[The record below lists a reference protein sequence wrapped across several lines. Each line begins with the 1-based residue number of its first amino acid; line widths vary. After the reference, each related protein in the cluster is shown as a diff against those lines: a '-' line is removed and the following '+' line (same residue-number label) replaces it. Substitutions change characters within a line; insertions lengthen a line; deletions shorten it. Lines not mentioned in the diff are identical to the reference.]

1 MRSLQYRDLARQ
13 VQDQA
18 VALLLR
24 LLQPPDYSPRCTA
37 GALLSAL
44 VLAAA
49 RRLSL
54 AAVACLRPGSPSR
67 ETLRQALAA
76 TLPDYAALLR
86 RAPALLAAAL
96 PRALRKRA
104 AAGQRFPLAID
115 LHAVPYYKRAAA
127 PPGRVRKGQRRGG
140 TCYAHQ
146 YATCALVCKG
156 RSYTVGLTAYA
167 PGEPL
172 ADVVRRLLRQAAARG
187 VRPRH
192 LLLDRA
198 FWSAA
203 VFAYLRRAR
212 CPFLIPVA
220 ARGKGPKAAGGPTG
234 TQALLHGRK
243 SGWYRY
249 RLAGA
254 GGQAVWL
261 TIAVQRRRKGDRR
274 GRPSYAYA
282 VGGLSPGRLEVVRQ
296 RYRRRFRIEASY
308 RLLEAARARTS
319 SRDEGVR
326 LLYVLLAA
334 VLANL
339 WLQLRAAAPR
349 RGSERYFW
357 ERLLAAY
364 LGLLLF
370 EPAAPEPPRRE

>member
-1 MRSLQYRDLARQ
+1 MRYHQYRDLARQ
-13 VQDQA
+13 VQDQT
-18 VALLLR
+18 VGLLQTLLR
-24 LLQPPDYSPRCTA
+24 PPDYSDRCTA
-37 GALLSAL
+37 GVLLSSL

-54 AAVACLRPGSPSR
+54 AAVAALRPGEPSR
-67 ETLRQALAA
+67 ETLRQALYA
-76 TLPDYAALLR
+76 TLPGYGGLLR

-96 PRALRKRA
+96 PRGLRRRA
-104 AAGQRFPLAID
+104 AAGRRFALAID
-115 LHAVPYYKRAAA
+115 LHAVPYHKRAAE
-127 PPGRVRKGQRRGG
+127 PPGRVRKGRRLPG

-167 PGEPL
+167 PGEAL
-172 ADVVRRLLRQAAARG
+172 ADVVKRLLRQARAAG
-187 VRPRH
+187 VRPLH

-203 VFAYLRRAR
+203 VFRYLQRAR

-234 TQALLHGRK
+234 TQALLHARR

-249 RLAGA
+249 RLTGA

-261 TIAVQRRRKGDRR
+261 TVAVQRRRPGDGR
-274 GRPSYAYA
+274 GRPAYAYA
-282 VGGLSPGRLEVVRQ
+282 VWGLAPSRLDVVRE
-296 RYRRRFRIEASY
+296 RYRRRFRIEAGY

-319 SRDEGVR
+319 SRDEGLR

-339 WLQLRAAAPR
+339 WLALRRRPAP
-349 RGSERYFW
+349 GGERWFW

-364 LGLLLF
+364 VGLLLF
-370 EPAAPEPPRRE
+370 AAAPEPPRRE